1 MASSRR
7 TLTLSTVILLVALL
21 GGVAWWRVGPTIGG
35 GEADGMTAAD
45 SFGISVPQA
54 SQLTADAPQP
64 AVGATVISDTLW
76 IQVHALATAAAFG
89 RVLINAQ
96 VEGLIQE
103 IPVRENSAVISGGV
117 LLQIDPSELQ
127 LVVDQAQADLVEAQ
141 ATYRATTLGDES
153 IADAEVQVQRDQYA
167 RAASGLP
174 AAEVAL
180 HRAQLE
186 LSRAT
191 VRAPFGGRV
200 ADLRVVPG
208 QYVGV
213 GEELMT
219 IVDLDPI
226 RIEAEVLEG
235 DFDLLRE
242 GHRAVVTIDAF
253 PDEELTGTVRSINP
267 LVDPTGAAGRA
278 TILVGN
284 PGGRIKPGMGA
295 DVWLDAQS
303 FPDRILI
310 PRDAVIERE
319 RGRPMVLAFQ
329 GQDGV
334 GRVVS
339 RYVRLGRESQT
350 MVEVVPS
357 ADTEMVEPGE
367 IVLVDGHR
375 LLDDG
380 TPVRLV
386 ESVTGGPPP
395 GP

>member
-7 TLTLSTVILLVALL
+7 TLTLSTVLLLAAVV

-35 GEADGMTAAD
+35 GEAAEMTAAD

-64 AVGATVISDTLW
+64 AVGATVVRDTLW
-76 IQVHALATAAAFG
+76 IQVHARATAAAFG
-89 RVLINAQ
+89 RVLISSQ

-103 IPVRENSAVISGGV
+103 IPVRENSAVDSGGI
-117 LLQIDPSELQ
+117 LLRIDTSELQ
-127 LVVDQAQADLVEAQ
+127 LAVEEAEAALVQAQ
-141 ATYRATTLGDES
+141 ATYQASTLGDES
-153 IADAEVQVQRDQYA
+153 IEDAEVQAQRDQYA
-167 RAASGLP
+167 RASSGLP
-174 AAEVAL
+174 AADVAL
-180 HRAQLE
+180 HQAQLQ

-191 VRAPFGGRV
+191 VRAPFGGRI

-208 QYVGV
+208 QYVGA

-235 DFDLLRE
+235 DVDLLRE
-242 GHRAVVTIDAF
+242 GHRAAVTIDAF
-253 PDEELTGTVRSINP
+253 PDEELAGTVRSINP

-284 PGGRIKPGMGA
+284 PGGRIKPGMKA

-310 PRDAVIERE
+310 PRGAVIERE
-319 RGRPMVLAFQ
+319 RGRPMVLVFQ
-329 GQDGV
+329 GEDGV

-350 MVEVVPS
+350 MVEVVAS
-357 ADTEMVEPGE
+357 ADTEMIEAGE

-386 ESVTGGPPP
+386 ESMTGGSPP